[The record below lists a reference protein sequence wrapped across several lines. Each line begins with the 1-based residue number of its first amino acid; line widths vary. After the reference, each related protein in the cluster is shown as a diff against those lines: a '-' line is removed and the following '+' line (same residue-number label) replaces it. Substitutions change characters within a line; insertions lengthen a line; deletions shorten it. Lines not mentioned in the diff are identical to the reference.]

1 MEPNSV
7 PASAM
12 MQPEKQKNK
21 IGMIVGIAALALIA
35 VVGAAFGAY
44 AMVTKEQ
51 AVEAARNECR
61 SGDAGTNCQNNNTAS
76 SDGTTGETTSE
87 TLASAKNAIIAAE
100 APSVYRMYYKG
111 NYYTSDMKMNN
122 LNITVRDGKV
132 EQCYFDDRQQE
143 CTISGLE
150 GRIYKVVQVAKG
162 QDLINPLA
170 GFIMEDGSVQYLD
183 LEACGN
189 NDDCRILGKLKIDG
203 FVRDAVEVAVGSTDE
218 TARGGYGATVFVLD
232 GARVIEYDESM
243 K

>member
-21 IGMIVGIAALALIA
+21 IGMIVGIVALALIA
-35 VVGAAFGAY
+35 VVGAAFGTY

-51 AVEAARNECR
+51 AVEAAKNECR
-61 SGDAGTNCQNNNTAS
+61 SGDAGTNCQNNNAV
-76 SDGTTGETTSE
+76 GGETTEGTASGAS
-87 TLASAKNAIIAAE
+87 TSAKNAIVAVE